1 MIYRQKTYCGCG
13 DYAEDAEDAA
23 CEAILREIDG
33 VQVPKIRYSCIKP
46 DSHQEFQ
53 NFRNKNKWKNAE
65 KLHAEK
71 QPLHYTW
78 ETASS
83 SWYSLVIKQP
93 PFKKTA
99 LGEVHFIN
107 ISSKSLLVFLVLQKP
122 VVSVL

>member
-1 MIYRQKTYCGCG
+1 MIYRQKTYCVGG
-13 DYAEDAEDAA
+13 DSAEAAQDAA

-71 QPLHYTW
+71 LPLHYTW

-99 LGEVHFIN
+99 LGEVHFIS
-107 ISSKSLLVFLVLQKP
+107 ISSKSLLVF
-122 VVSVL
+122 